1 MTKELIGLVYK
12 STGSWYSVQMADKRF
27 LSCRVRGKLKIAG
40 LKTTNPIA
48 VGDRVTVV
56 EDPHHEGTGVITE
69 VQPRQ
74 NVVMRRSVQRSEHS
88 HLLAANIDQAILMVT
103 IKHPRTSFGFIDRF
117 CVSTDAYRI
126 PTALIINKIDLHNKQ
141 DKQKLREIQAIYE
154 PLNIRC
160 LPVSVREE
168 ENLEAVEEVLKD
180 KLTLLAG
187 HSGTGKS
194 TLLNYLHP
202 EINQAVNEVSTFANK
217 GVHTTTFA
225 EMFQLPFGGQVIDTP
240 GIKEL
245 GLIEIGDHEL
255 ADYFPEMRALLGA
268 CKFNN
273 CSHTHEPKCAVRQA
287 VEEGKITVQRYKSYL
302 SMLENEDSRR

>member
-48 VGDRVTVV
+48 VGDRVKVV

-88 HLLAANIDQAILMVT
+88 PLLAANIDQAILMVT

-154 PLNIRC
+154 PLNISC

-180 KLTLLAG
+180 K
-187 HSGTGKS
+187 
-194 TLLNYLHP
+194 
-202 EINQAVNEVSTFANK
+202 
-217 GVHTTTFA
+217 
-225 EMFQLPFGGQVIDTP
+225 
-240 GIKEL
+240 
-245 GLIEIGDHEL
+245 
-255 ADYFPEMRALLGA
+255 
-268 CKFNN
+268 
-273 CSHTHEPKCAVRQA
+273 
-287 VEEGKITVQRYKSYL
+287 
-302 SMLENEDSRR
+302 